1 MRWTQ
6 SYIPT
11 LKETPADAEAISHI
25 LMLRSGMIK
34 KLISGAY
41 SYLPLGWRVL
51 NKVINIVRREMDS
64 AGAQELL
71 MPAIQPAELWK
82 ESGRYDAIKDI
93 MIAYKDR
100 HGSEMIMGPTH
111 EEIIVDIVRKDI
123 SSYKQLPFILYQ
135 IQTKFRDEPRPRFG
149 IIRSKEFIMK
159 DAYSF
164 DRDEAG
170 LGKNYQKMYDA
181 YIKIFKQCGL
191 NAVAVEADSGIM
203 GGDVSH
209 EFMILSPSGEDDIL
223 HCAKCSY
230 AVGAHK
236 KLDKCPKCKAKMEIQ
251 HAIEIGHVFKLGTKY
266 SAALGANF
274 LDEVGKQNPIV
285 MGCYGIGVNRILAA
299 AIEQNHDKDGI
310 IWPMSIAPYQ
320 VIVVPTNVA
329 EKPIAKAAN
338 EIYEALAKEGI
349 EVILDDRDERAGVK
363 FKDADLIGIP
373 LHVVIGKA
381 LADGKVEIKDR
392 RTKEVKQVAVK
403 DVAPLAR
410 GLVPTSNQNSSS
422 HSPGYSSGCVVSG

>member
-1 MRWTQ
+1 MRWTNA
-6 SYIPT
+6 YIPT

-41 SYLPLGWRVL
+41 SYLPLGFKVL
-51 NKVINIVRREMDS
+51 NKVTGIVRQEMN
-64 AGAQELL
+64 ATGAQELL
-71 MPAIQPAELWK
+71 MPAIQPAQLWK

-111 EEIIVDIVRKDI
+111 EEVIVDIVRKDI

-135 IQTKFRDEPRPRFG
+135 MQTKFRDEPRPRFG

-164 DRDEAG
+164 DMDNDG
-170 LGKNYQKMYDA
+170 LNKNYQKMYDV
-181 YIKIFKQCGL
+181 YCRIFKRCGL
-191 NAVAVEADSGIM
+191 NAIAIEADSGIM

-209 EFMILSPSGEDDIL
+209 EFMILSESGEDEVM
-223 HCAKCSY
+223 HE
-230 AVGAHK
+230 GK
-236 KLDKCPKCKAKMEIQ
+236 KK

-266 SAALGANF
+266 SSALGANF
-274 LDEVGKQNPIV
+274 LDENGKQKPIV
-285 MGCYGIGVNRILAA
+285 MGCYGIGINRIVAA
-299 AIEQNHDKDGI
+299 AIEENNDKDGI
-310 IWPMSIAPYQ
+310 IWPMAIAPYRVT
-320 VIVVPTNVA
+320 VIPTNVA
-329 EKPIAKAAN
+329 DEKIKKVADD
-338 EIYEALAKEGI
+338 IYEGLINEGV
-349 EVILDDRDERAGVK
+349 EVLLDDRDERAGVK

-373 LHVVIGKA
+373 LHIIIGKS

-392 RTKEVKQVAVK
+392 KTKQARQISAKDATKEILKQIK
-403 DVAPLAR
+403 
-410 GLVPTSNQNSSS
+410 
-422 HSPGYSSGCVVSG
+422 

>member
-1 MRWTQ
+1 MRWTNA
-6 SYIPT
+6 YIPT

-41 SYLPLGWRVL
+41 SYLPLGFKVI
-51 NKVINIVRREMDS
+51 NKVIEIVRQEMN
-64 AGAQELL
+64 ATGAQELL
-71 MPAIQPAELWK
+71 MPAIQPAQIWK

-164 DRDEAG
+164 DRDVDG
-170 LGKNYQKMYDA
+170 LNKNYKKMYDA
-181 YIKIFKQCGL
+181 YCRIFKKCGL
-191 NAVAVEADSGIM
+191 NAIAVEADSGIM

-209 EFMILSPSGEDDIL
+209 EFMILSESGEDEIMHL
-223 HCAKCSY
+223 
-230 AVGAHK
+230 GK
-236 KLDKCPKCKAKMEIQ
+236 KQ

-266 SAALGANF
+266 SSALGANF
-274 LDEVGKQNPIV
+274 LDENGKHKPIV
-285 MGCYGIGVNRILAA
+285 MGCYGIGINRIVAA
-299 AIEQNHDKDGI
+299 AIEENNDKDGI
-310 IWPMSIAPYQ
+310 IWPVSIAPYQ
-320 VIVVPTNVA
+320 VIVVPTNVGD
-329 EKPIAKAAN
+329 EKIKKAADD
-338 EIYEALAKEGI
+338 IYEKLIKEGV
-349 EVILDDRDERAGVK
+349 EALLDDRDERAGVK

-373 LHVVIGKA
+373 LHIIIGK
-381 LADGKVEIKDR
+381 LLSDGKVEIKNR
-392 RTKEVKQVAVK
+392 KTKAVKQVSVK
-403 DVAPLAR
+403 DVTKEILKQ
-410 GLVPTSNQNSSS
+410 V
-422 HSPGYSSGCVVSG
+422 YSD

>member
-1 MRWTQ
+1 MKWTNA
-6 SYIPT
+6 YIPT
-11 LKETPADAEAISHI
+11 LREAPSDAEAQSHI

-41 SYLPLGWRVL
+41 SYLPLGWRTL
-51 NKVINIVRREMDS
+51 NKVINIIRREMDA

-82 ESGRYDAIKDI
+82 ESGRYNDIKDI

-100 HGSEMIMGPTH
+100 RGSEMILGPTH
-111 EEIIVDIVRKDI
+111 EEVITDIVRKDV

-149 IIRSKEFIMK
+149 IIRSKEFLMK

-164 DRDEAG
+164 DVDEAG
-170 LGKNYQKMYDA
+170 LDKNYKKMYDA
-181 YIKIFKQCGL
+181 YVKIFKACGL
-191 NAVAVEADSGIM
+191 NAIAVEAEAGIM

-223 HCAKCSY
+223 HCKKCSFGT
-230 AVGAHK
+230 AAHK
-236 KLDKCPKCKAKMEIQ
+236 KIDKCPKCNGKIEIQ

-266 SAALGANF
+266 SAALRAHF
-274 LDEVGKQNPIV
+274 LDEQGKKKPIV

-299 AIEQNHDKDGI
+299 AIEENHDADGI
-310 IWPMSIAPYQ
+310 IWPASIAPYQ

-329 EKPIAKAAN
+329 DKPIAKAASD
-338 EIYEALAKEGI
+338 IYEVLAKEGI
-349 EVILDDRDERAGVK
+349 EVLLDDRDERAGVK

-373 LHVVIGKA
+373 LHVIIGKS
-381 LADGKVEIKDR
+381 LSDGNVEIKNR
-392 RTKEVKQVAVK
+392 RTKQVKQVAIK
-403 DVAPLAR
+403 DAAKEI
-410 GLVPTSNQNSSS
+410 QKAIK
-422 HSPGYSSGCVVSG
+422 

>member
-1 MRWTQ
+1 
-6 SYIPT
+6 
-11 LKETPADAEAISHI
+11 
-25 LMLRSGMIK
+25 
-34 KLISGAY
+34 
-41 SYLPLGWRVL
+41 
-51 NKVINIVRREMDS
+51 MDS

-71 MPAIQPAELWK
+71 MPAIQPAGIWK

-111 EEIIVDIVRKDI
+111 EEVIVDIVRKDV

-164 DRDEAG
+164 DKDIDG
-170 LGKNYQKMYDA
+170 LNKNYQNMYDA
-181 YIKIFKQCGL
+181 YDRIFKICGL
-191 NAVAVEADSGIM
+191 NAISAEADSGIM

-209 EFMILSPSGEDDIL
+209 EFMISSPSGEDDIL
-223 HCAKCSY
+223 RCTKCTFGT
-230 AVGAHK
+230 AAHK
-236 KLDKCPKCKAKMEIQ
+236 KLDKCPKCKAKLETQ

-266 SAALGANF
+266 SDSLGANF
-274 LDEVGKQNPIV
+274 IDEAGKQKPIV

-299 AIEQNHDKDGI
+299 VIEQNHDKDGI

-320 VIVVPTNVA
+320 AIIVPTNVSDKQIT
-329 EKPIAKAAN
+329 EAAID
-338 EIYEALAKEGI
+338 IYEALIKERI
-349 EVILDDRDERAGVK
+349 EALLDDRDERAGIK

-373 LHVVIGKA
+373 LCVVIGKS
-381 LADGKVEIKDR
+381 LANGKVDIKDR
-392 RTKEVKQVAVK
+392 KTKEVKQVAVK
-403 DVAPLAR
+403 DVVKTIKNIL
-410 GLVPTSNQNSSS
+410 GE
-422 HSPGYSSGCVVSG
+422 

>member
-1 MRWTQ
+1 MRWSQ

-11 LKETPADAEAISHI
+11 LKETPADAEALSHI
-25 LMLRSGMIK
+25 LMLRAGLIK

-41 SYLPLGWRVL
+41 SYLPLGWRSL
-51 NKVINIVRREMDS
+51 NKIISIVRQNMNDS
-64 AGAQELL
+64 GAQELL

-164 DRDEAG
+164 DKDNNG
-170 LGKNYQKMYDA
+170 LDKNYKKMYDA
-181 YIKIFKQCGL
+181 YVKIFKTCGL
-191 NAVAVEADSGIM
+191 NAVSVEADSGIM

-209 EFMILSPSGEDDIL
+209 EFMILSENGEDEIL
-223 HCAKCSY
+223 YCVKCSH
-230 AVGAHK
+230 AVSAAK
-236 KLDKCPKCKAKMEIQ
+236 KLDKCPKCKAKMELK

-266 SAALGANF
+266 SKALNANF
-274 LDEVGKQNPIV
+274 LDENGKQQPVI

-299 AIEQNHDKDGI
+299 AIEENNDKDGI

-320 VIVVPTNVA
+320 VIVVPTNSADKHIADTA
-329 EKPIAKAAN
+329 ED
-338 EIYEALAKEGI
+338 IYSGLNKIGI
-349 EVILDDRDERAGVK
+349 EVLLDDRDERAGVK

-373 LHVVIGKA
+373 LHVVIGKG
-381 LADGKVEIKDR
+381 LIDGKVEIKNR
-392 RTKEVKQVAVK
+392 KTKEVKQIPVKEAVK
-403 DVAPLAR
+403 KVSE
-410 GLVPTSNQNSSS
+410 LVNN
-422 HSPGYSSGCVVSG
+422 

>member
-1 MRWTQ
+1 MRWSQ

-11 LKETPADAEAISHI
+11 IKETPADAEAASHI
-25 LMLRSGMIK
+25 LMLRAGLIK

-41 SYLPLGWRVL
+41 SYLPLGWRTL
-51 NKVINIVRREMDS
+51 NKIITIVRKNMDA

-93 MIAYKDR
+93 MISYKDR

-164 DRDEAG
+164 DKDNNG
-170 LGKNYQKMYDA
+170 LDKNYKKMYDA
-181 YIKIFKQCGL
+181 YVNIFKACGL
-191 NAVAVEADSGIM
+191 NAVSVEADSGIM

-209 EFMILSPSGEDDIL
+209 EFMILSENGEDEIL
-223 HCAKCSY
+223 YCKKCHYGLNS
-230 AVGAHK
+230 K
-236 KLDKCPKCKAKMEIQ
+236 KGPGKCPKCKATLELK

-266 SAALGANF
+266 SKSLGENF
-274 LDEVGKQNPIV
+274 LDQNGKHQPIV
-285 MGCYGIGVNRILAA
+285 MGCYGIGITRILVA
-299 AIEQNHDKDGI
+299 AIEENNDKDGI
-310 IWPMSIAPYQ
+310 IWPESIAPYQ
-320 VIVVPTNVA
+320 VIVVPTNSSDEKIRNAA
-329 EKPIAKAAN
+329 E
-338 EIYEALAKEGI
+338 EIYEGLEKTGI
-349 EVILDDRDERAGVK
+349 EVLLDDRDERAGVK

-373 LHVVIGKA
+373 LHIVIGKA
-381 LADGKVEIKDR
+381 LNEGKIEIKDR
-392 RTKEVKQVAVK
+392 KTKEVKQVPASQVIK
-403 DVAPLAR
+403 E
-410 GLVPTSNQNSSS
+410 
-422 HSPGYSSGCVVSG
+422 VSRLIKG

>member
-1 MRWTQ
+1 MKWSQ
-6 SYIPT
+6 GYIPT

-25 LMLRSGMIK
+25 LMLRAGMIK

-41 SYLPLGWRVL
+41 SYLPLGFKVL
-51 NKVINIVRREMDS
+51 NKVIAIVRSEMNA

-111 EEIIVDIVRKDI
+111 EEIIVDIVRKDV

-164 DRDEAG
+164 DRDNDG
-170 LGKNYQKMYDA
+170 LNKNYKKMYDA
-181 YIKIFKQCGL
+181 YCRIFKRCGL
-191 NAVAVEADSGIM
+191 SAIAVEADSGIM

-209 EFMILSPSGEDDIL
+209 EFMVLSPSGEDEIMQD
-223 HCAKCSY
+223 
-230 AVGAHK
+230 GQK
-236 KLDKCPKCKAKMEIQ
+236 KN
-251 HAIEIGHVFKLGTKY
+251 AIEIGHVFKLGTKY
-266 SAALGANF
+266 SKTLGANF
-274 LDEVGKQNPIV
+274 LDENGKQNPIV
-285 MGCYGIGVNRILAA
+285 MGCYGIGINRILAA
-299 AIEQNHDKDGI
+299 AIEENNDKDGI
-310 IWPMSIAPYQ
+310 IWPESIAPYQ
-320 VIVVPTNVA
+320 VIVIPTNVGD
-329 EKPIAKAAN
+329 EKIRKAADD
-338 EIYEALAKEGI
+338 IYEQLSKQGI
-349 EVILDDRDERAGVK
+349 EVLLDDRDERAGVK

-373 LHVVIGKA
+373 LHIIIGKA
-381 LADGKVEIKDR
+381 LTDGKVEIKDR

-403 DVAPLAR
+403 DVVKAIKI
-410 GLVPTSNQNSSS
+410 
-422 HSPGYSSGCVVSG
+422 

>member
-6 SYIPT
+6 AYIPT

-41 SYLPLGWRVL
+41 SYLPLGWLTL
-51 NKVINIVRREMDS
+51 NKVINIVRDEMNAS
-64 AGAQELL
+64 GAQELL

-82 ESGRYDAIKDI
+82 ESGRYDVIKDI
-93 MIAYKDR
+93 MISYKDR

-164 DRDEAG
+164 DRDTSG
-170 LGKNYQKMYDA
+170 LNKNYEKMYSA
-181 YIKIFKQCGL
+181 YCSIFKRCGL
-191 NAVAVEADSGIM
+191 KAIAVEADSGIM

-209 EFMILSPSGEDDIL
+209 EFMILSESGEDQIT
-223 HCAKCSY
+223 HN
-230 AVGAHK
+230 GK
-236 KLDKCPKCKAKMEIQ
+236 KQ
-251 HAIEIGHVFKLGTKY
+251 NAIEIGHVFKLGTKY
-266 SAALGANF
+266 SKALKANF
-274 LDEVGKQNPIV
+274 LDENGKEQPVV
-285 MGCYGIGVNRILAA
+285 MGCYGIGVTRILAA
-299 AIEQNHDKDGI
+299 AIEENNDKDGI
-310 IWPMSIAPYQ
+310 IWPMSIAPYH
-320 VIVVPTNVA
+320 VIIVPTNTA
-329 EKPIAKAAN
+329 DKTIAKAA
-338 EIYEALAKEGI
+338 ETIYDELVKLGV

-373 LHVVIGKA
+373 LHIVIGKG

-392 RTKEVKQVAVK
+392 KTKEVKQVAVK
-403 DVAPLAR
+403 DAVKIVKDIIIGKNR
-410 GLVPTSNQNSSS
+410 
-422 HSPGYSSGCVVSG
+422 

>member
-1 MRWTQ
+1 MKWTNA
-6 SYIPT
+6 YIPT

-41 SYLPLGWRVL
+41 SYLPLGWRTL
-51 NKVINIVRREMDS
+51 NKVINIVRKEMDS

-82 ESGRYDAIKDI
+82 ESGRYDVIKDI
-93 MIAYKDR
+93 MISYKDR

-164 DRDEAG
+164 DRDIEG
-170 LGKNYQKMYDA
+170 LNKNYEKMYNA
-181 YIKIFKQCGL
+181 YCSIFKKCGL
-191 NAVAVEADSGIM
+191 NAIPVKADSGIM

-209 EFMILSPSGEDDIL
+209 EFMVLSASGEDQITHD
-223 HCAKCSY
+223 
-230 AVGAHK
+230 GQK
-236 KLDKCPKCKAKMEIQ
+236 KN
-251 HAIEIGHVFKLGTKY
+251 AIEIGHVFKLGTKY
-266 SAALGANF
+266 SKALNANF
-274 LDEVGKQNPIV
+274 LDENGKQLPVV
-285 MGCYGIGVNRILAA
+285 MGCYGIGINRILAA
-299 AIEQNHDKDGI
+299 AIEENNDKDGI
-310 IWPMSIAPYQ
+310 VWPMSIAPYQ
-320 VIVVPTNVA
+320 VIVIPTNVGD
-329 EKPIAKAAN
+329 EKIAKTAN
-338 EIYEALAKEGI
+338 DIYEKLSKEGV
-349 EVILDDRDERAGVK
+349 EVLIDDRDERAGVK

-373 LHVVIGKA
+373 LHVVVGKG
-381 LADGKVEIKDR
+381 LVDGKVEIKNR
-392 RTKEVKQVAVK
+392 KTKEVETLPVDEIALSI
-403 DVAPLAR
+403 LAKIK
-410 GLVPTSNQNSSS
+410 T
-422 HSPGYSSGCVVSG
+422 C